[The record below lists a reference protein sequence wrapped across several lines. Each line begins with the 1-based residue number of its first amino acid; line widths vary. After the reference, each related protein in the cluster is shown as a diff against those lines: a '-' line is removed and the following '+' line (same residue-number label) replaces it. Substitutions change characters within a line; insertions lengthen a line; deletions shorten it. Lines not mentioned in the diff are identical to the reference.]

1 MKKIKYYVRILGI
14 WIRVPRS
21 IFYKCDNLWKKM
33 V

>member
-21 IFYKCDNLWKKM
+21 IFLNCSMFWTMMK
-33 V
+33 